1 MDTKNF
7 AIYEKLRPRIYQ
19 LLSYGVDPSY
29 VGQLISAWSR
39 VDNRTAYRWAA
50 LSLENYEKSTKV
62 FKGFGLFFLWVGAG
76 MLVYLAGQGL
86 GFFDTLSRPGQELF
100 GSIGVIFVWIG
111 IVLSVLFSRIARR
124 F

>member
-1 MDTKNF
+1 METKNF

-19 LLSYGVDPSY
+19 LLGHGIEPSHI
-29 VGQLISAWSR
+29 GQLISAWGR

-50 LSLENYEKSTKV
+50 LSQETYEKKTKV

-86 GFFDTLSRPGQELF
+86 DLF
-100 GSIGVIFVWIG
+100 GSSSRPVQELIGSIGSLFLWLG
-111 IVLSVLFSRIARR
+111 IVLSIIFSRIARR